1 MRSVVAARLPALVGP
16 RVGSG
21 PPLLLL
27 PGLGSTLAEFRAVLP
42 SLALRYDVLGIELP
56 GQGRSPALP
65 ATVRPTVAAL
75 TDAVEQ
81 ELDRRG
87 VTVPHVLGVS
97 LGGRLGLELARRQ
110 RARSVVAI
118 SPTGPPPPR
127 RQRAGSV
134 VAISPTGPLTP
145 PERAYQVAMLA
156 ISRLAFRALAPAADT
171 VTRPVVVRAAALVPL
186 RARAWRTPPEEAAAL
201 IRGFAVAEDFW
212 RLLSCAVLP
221 EATVDYRAVRCPV
234 RIVQGTHDLLS
245 LSQAARLAM
254 LVPGARFRVL
264 PFSGHS
270 AVADDPERVIDLV
283 DEAAAAAG
291 RRSPTSR
298 QRTYL

>member
-42 SLALRYDVLGIELP
+42 SLALRYDLLAIELP

-65 ATVRPTVAAL
+65 ATVRPTVTAL

-118 SPTGPPPPR
+118 
-127 RQRAGSV
+127 A
-134 VAISPTGPLTP
+134 PTGPLTP
-145 PERAYQVAMLA
+145 PERAYQ
-156 ISRLAFRALAPAADT
+156 
-171 VTRPVVVRAAALVPL
+171 AAALVAARLTFRALSPVADLLVRRAVPRTAALGLL
-186 RARAWRTPPEEAAAL
+186 RARGWRTPP
-201 IRGFAVAEDFW
+201 
-212 RLLSCAVLP
+212 
-221 EATVDYRAVRCPV
+221 
-234 RIVQGTHDLLS
+234 
-245 LSQAARLAM
+245 
-254 LVPGARFRVL
+254 
-264 PFSGHS
+264 
-270 AVADDPERVIDLV
+270 
-283 DEAAAAAG
+283 DEA
-291 RRSPTSR
+291 
-298 QRTYL
+298 